1 MATVQL
7 KGYVHHSRDYEGE
20 DQFTFFSF
28 DATGSA
34 LGYTMVAPAEFTY
47 ELPANWSA
55 TASQIAALQA
65 QRDKAAKDFTDTVR
79 AIDLQLSK
87 LQAIEHTEA
96 A

>member
-7 KGYVHHSRDYEGE
+7 KGFVHHNKVCGE
-20 DQFTFFSF
+20 DSFAFFSF
-28 DATGSA
+28 DATSH
-34 LGYTMVAPAEFTY
+34 GYAVVGPCEITY

-65 QRDKAAKDFTDTVR
+65 QRDKAAKDFADTVR